1 MAPDATAATIAAIT
15 TVMVAGYSL
24 PGLPHRTQTPA
35 LHILPFTYWF
45 SELPGQ
51 ALSSACLP
59 MAASSDDEVGEEAW
73 REHELEAEE
82 KARNSVRLGNRSYA
96 YFVPQRICA

>member
-15 TVMVAGYSL
+15 TVIVAGYSL
-24 PGLPHRTQTPA
+24 QGLPHRTQTPA

-59 MAASSDDEVGEEAW
+59 MAASPSAW
-73 REHELEAEE
+73 VVMSRRESLGFCTVEGRNIATAERFAITR
-82 KARNSVRLGNRSYA
+82 KLY
-96 YFVPQRICA
+96 